1 MTESATETTSGSEDE
16 KLRDSEVAII
26 DALKMIVEIMVAK
39 GIVPAEGFRRLF
51 ASQRDGYIRKDMAN
65 AAVVMEVLRT
75 FAIAKPPTEAGDENI
90 RRAMDEPP
98 QGSA

>member
-1 MTESATETTSGSEDE
+1 MTEPAAEAAPGDDE
-16 KLRDSEVAII
+16 KLRDSEIAII

-51 ASQRDGYIRKDMAN
+51 ANQRDGYIRKDMAN

-75 FAIAKPPTEAGDENI
+75 FAIATPPAEPNDENL
-90 RRAMDEPP
+90 RRAMEEPP